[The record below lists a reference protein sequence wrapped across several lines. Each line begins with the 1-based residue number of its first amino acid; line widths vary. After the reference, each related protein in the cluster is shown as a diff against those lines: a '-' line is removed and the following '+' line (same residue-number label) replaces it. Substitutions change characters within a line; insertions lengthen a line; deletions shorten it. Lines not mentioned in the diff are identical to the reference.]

1 MDVATLGHVS
11 IDTVRTDEGE
21 KNQLGGAAVYSAM
34 ASKVFGKTGI
44 VSRVGMDFPPKNY
57 KVLKDAG
64 IITSGIKR
72 IRGKSTRF
80 TITYDKQGNANY
92 GDYKVGVGAHIRPK
106 DIPPDYMKAKAFHI
120 APTAPSKQKRV
131 IKHLRKNFYGIVS
144 LNTHIGY
151 FKKYRKSLSDLIKD
165 VDIFTLNDEE
175 ATFLTGSRRFEQS
188 LRQFKKIK
196 HNIVIITLGVIGS
209 AIIENDEV
217 NFFPSVVQPKIVD
230 LTGCGDAFAG
240 AFVASYL
247 KTQNSTKSANIANSI
262 ASIAATDWNF
272 SALKNMKYK
281 NLEKFQ
287 LFVIAR
293 QRQLAKNQRNIEH
306 FLR

>member
-11 IDTVRTDEGE
+11 IDRVKTEEGE
-21 KNQLGGAAVYSAM
+21 RNQLGGAAVYSAM
-34 ASKVFGKTGI
+34 AAKVFGKTGI

-57 KVLKDAG
+57 KILEDTG
-64 IITSGIKR
+64 IITEGIKR
-72 IRGKSTRF
+72 KKGKSTHF
-80 TITYDKQGNANY
+80 TISYDKDGNATY
-92 GDYKVGVGAHIRPK
+92 GEYKVGVGAHISPK
-106 DIPPDYMKAKAFHI
+106 DIPPAYMKAKAFHI
-120 APTAPSKQKRV
+120 TPTAPSKQKR
-131 IKHLRKNFYGIVS
+131 IINHLRKNFYGVVS

-151 FKKYRKSLSDLIKD
+151 FKKYKKDLAYLIEN
-165 VDIFTLNDEE
+165 VDIFALNDEE
-175 ATFLTGSRRFEQS
+175 ATFLTRKKRFEQS
-188 LRQFKKIK
+188 LKRFKKIE
-196 HNIVIITLGVIGS
+196 HNIIIITLGVIGS
-209 AIIENDEV
+209 AIIENGEI
-217 NFFPSVVQPKIVD
+217 NFFPSVVQPKITD

-272 SALKNMKYK
+272 KAIK
-281 NLEKFQ
+281 NLRYKSLEEFQ

-293 QRQLAKNQRNIEH
+293 QRQLAKNQRNMEY

>member
-11 IDTVRTDEGE
+11 IDKVTNEEGE
-21 KNQLGGAAVYSAM
+21 KKQLGGAAVYSAM
-34 ASKVFGKTGI
+34 AAKIFGKTGI
-44 VSRVGMDFPPKNY
+44 VSRVGMDFPPRNY
-57 KVLKDAG
+57 KILTDAG
-64 IITSGIKR
+64 ISTGGIKR
-72 IRGKSTRF
+72 VKGKSTRF
-80 TITYDKQGNANY
+80 SLSYDKHGNATY
-92 GDYKVGVGAHIRPK
+92 SDYKVGVGAHISPK
-106 DIPPDYMKAKAFHI
+106 DIPPAYMKAKAFHLT
-120 APTAPSKQKRV
+120 PTAPKKQRRIV
-131 IKHLRKNFYGIVS
+131 DHLRENYYGVVS

-151 FKKYRKSLSDLIKD
+151 FKKYRKDLIKLIEH

-175 ATFLTGSRRFEQS
+175 ATFLTGKKHFEQS
-188 LRQFKKIK
+188 LKLFKKIK

-209 AIIENDEV
+209 AIIENGEV

-247 KTQNSTKSANIANSI
+247 KTENSIKSANIANSI

-272 SALKNMKYK
+272 NALQNLRYK
-281 NLEKFQ
+281 SLEKFQ

-293 QRQLAKNQRNIEH
+293 QRQLAKNQRNIEY